1 VKRVAING
9 GAGRMGQIL
18 GAGLSGLGR
27 FTIVT
32 MVDVHEPRDLFGATY
47 APSFDTVDPSVVDVV
62 VDFSTPEGVVG
73 SAAWCAQNGI
83 ALVIGTTGLSSE
95 QRAQVDAASTKVGV
109 VIAANYSVGA
119 VLSERFAAMAAPYFD
134 VVEIIE
140 LHHDKKADAPSGT
153 SLAASKAILA
163 ARTAAGKGPIS
174 DPTTRHTLKVRV
186 ARKPMAASRSTPFA
200 CPGSWRTR
208 RFSSGDRR
216 RSVDSPRLLRPRQFH
231 PRRGV
236 GRRRRRRDAAS
247 DRRHRLTRRLKT
259 ASRVTHLS

>member
-153 SLAASKAILA
+153 SLAGPKPSWRRARRRQRTDQRSNHAPHPEGCAWRGSRWRIKIHSIRLPGLVAHQEILFGGPGEGLLIRHDSFDRVSFIQGVALA
-163 ARTAAGKGPIS
+163 ADA
-174 DPTTRHTLKVRV
+174 
-186 ARKPMAASRSTPFA
+186 
-200 CPGSWRTR
+200 
-208 RFSSGDRR
+208 
-216 RSVDSPRLLRPRQFH
+216 VDATPRLIDGIDSL
-231 PRRGV
+231 V
-236 GRRRRRRDAAS
+236 G
-247 DRRHRLTRRLKT
+247 
-259 ASRVTHLS
+259 